1 MLPSPLARFLGIW
14 HILKYIF
21 KTYIA
26 DRVERYVY
34 GEVYSD
40 TSAISSQ
47 SVSFPDSLVSLVGM
61 EVDAIERA

>member
-1 MLPSPLARFLGIW
+1 M
-14 HILKYIF
+14 LKYIF

>member
-1 MLPSPLARFLGIW
+1 M
-14 HILKYIF
+14 LKYIF

-26 DRVERYVY
+26 DREERYVY

-47 SVSFPDSLVSLVGM
+47 SVSFPDNLVSLVGM